1 MRSVPA
7 NLAHTTLANASPKKK
22 ILWGAILGYVALG
35 VSILSSLFFT
45 PWIKNEIGIGLY
57 GIYTLAISI
66 LNLFLLDFGLSST
79 INAYVSRFRAQG
91 KIADEDRFLSATLK
105 LYLFIDALIL
115 IAFVIFGFLID
126 YVYVGLSA
134 EERDV
139 LKVVFVILAGASL
152 ITFPTAIFNGVLS
165 AYEEFA
171 PAKLVEVLHK
181 TVYIVLTVIALAFR
195 WGIYAIVVAYA
206 ISSLVNSL
214 SLYLLVRFRL
224 RKRIRL
230 SIKTSLAECEEIAS
244 FSIFAFVITLA
255 SRLMITIAPSVL
267 GIVSDS
273 TGIAVFGI
281 ASPLE
286 GYMYSFSAVMNGFF
300 MPQLARISEGDP
312 KDQAEKI
319 QSLAIKVG
327 RIQLY
332 LFLLVFIGFVSVG
345 EDFIFVWLGG
355 DPVFSPAYVSA
366 VILSASQLFVVPFTI
381 YRTALM
387 RYRNSI
393 RELAL
398 VEFLASVINV
408 GLLFGLG
415 YLWGVYGVSA
425 AILISMALK
434 AAGSLYLFKRHLDVS
449 LWDFFMKGCLG
460 FAPAI
465 VASLAVGLAL
475 HYGLALGSLWRL
487 LITGVAVV
495 LVYMATAWV
504 GFGVADTRLFLEKAG
519 LGKVFRSLG
528 RTFVSRGG
536 GGSFRW
542 SVPALVLGAVAIGVF
557 SLALIG
563 VYYYPDITYISSPD
577 DLFKIAADLNGHF
590 VFLGSDVMELPEG
603 WTPIGTKERPFRGI
617 IDGKGVTLQG
627 ADENSVIAI
636 GDEGNCYFGFI
647 GYNEGTIR
655 NINIYS
661 SGFTVEIPSE
671 VESCTEFSFG
681 QIAAYNM
688 GTIENVVVRF
698 GGGTLSFQGA
708 SDSAYIGQVAG
719 VVDGGTIRNCWGNR
733 SMNFEWEGDISIGLA
748 GSLRN
753 DGRMERCTN
762 DGNVTLEIDGS
773 SLSAIG
779 GIAGECRDSVIR
791 DCKSARAYRSS
802 GKAFIGGIAGISDG
816 SSISNCYAEVIADGG
831 EGSSLGGIVG
841 EAKGTEV
848 ESCVSSFSPT
858 IRPSVR
864 IGQIGGTADEDC
876 LARGNYY
883 TKEIPE
889 ASGAGGTYRSL
900 SSVSLGLLGWDDSIW
915 MNDEDGGFYLN
926 GHIH

>member
-1 MRSVPA
+1 MRSVSENIA
-7 NLAHTTLANASPKKK
+7 NTALENASPKKK
-22 ILWGAILGYVALG
+22 ILWGAVLGYVALG

-45 PWIKNEIGIGLY
+45 PWIKNEIGIELY

-105 LYLFIDALIL
+105 LYLFIDVLIL
-115 IAFVIFGFLID
+115 IAFVVFGLLID

-134 EERDV
+134 QERDV
-139 LKVVFVILAGASL
+139 LKVVFVILAAASL

-171 PAKLVEVLHK
+171 PAKIVEVLHK
-181 TVYIVLTVIALAFR
+181 IVYVVLTVIALAFK
-195 WGIYAIVVAYA
+195 WGIYAIVAAYA

-214 SLYLLVRFRL
+214 ALYLLVRFRL
-224 RKRIRL
+224 KKKIRL
-230 SIKTSLAECEEIAS
+230 SIKTSLSECKDIAS
-244 FSIFAFVITLA
+244 FSIYAFVITLA

-300 MPQLARISEGDP
+300 MPQLARISEIDP
-312 KDQAEKI
+312 KDQATKI
-319 QSLAIKVG
+319 QGLAIKVG
-327 RIQLY
+327 RIQLC

-345 EDFIFVWLGG
+345 EDFIFVWLKE
-355 DPVFSPAYVSA
+355 DPVFAPAYVCA
-366 VILSASQLFVVPFTI
+366 VILSSSQLFVVPFTI

-398 VEFLASVINV
+398 VEFLASVVNV

-415 YLWGVYGVSA
+415 YLWGVYGVCA

-434 AAGSLYLFKRHLDVS
+434 AAGSLYLFKSRLGVS
-449 LWDFFMKGCLG
+449 LWEFFAKVCVGFGPATLACLG
-460 FAPAI
+460 
-465 VASLAVGLAL
+465 VGLGL
-475 HYGLALGSLWRL
+475 RYGVSLGSVWRL

-495 LVYMATAWV
+495 LVFMATAWI
-504 GFGVADTRLFLEKAG
+504 GFGASETRALLEKIG
-519 LGKVFRSLG
+519 VGKVFRSLE
-528 RTFVSRGG
+528 RMLCLRNS
-536 GGSFRW
+536 GSFRW
-542 SVPALVLGAVAIGVF
+542 SVPALVLGVAAVGIF
-557 SLALIG
+557 SVALIG

-603 WTPIGTKERPFRGI
+603 WTPIGTKERPFRGT

-627 ADENSVIAI
+627 ADENSVIAV

-655 NINIYS
+655 NIAIYA
-661 SGFTVEIPSE
+661 SGYEVEIPSE
-671 VESCTEFSFG
+671 VDTCAEFSFG

-688 GTIENVVVRF
+688 GTIENVVVQF
-698 GGGTLSFQGA
+698 GGGTMSFHGTA
-708 SDSAYIGQVAG
+708 ESTFIGQVAG
-719 VVDGGTIRNCWGNR
+719 VVDGGTVRNCWGNR
-733 SMNFEWEGDISIGLA
+733 SINVEWEGDVSIGLA

-753 DGRMERCTN
+753 GGLMERCTN
-762 DGNVTLEIDGS
+762 DGNVTLNSNDS
-773 SLSAIG
+773 SLATIG
-779 GIAGECRDSVIR
+779 GVVGECVDSTIRDS
-791 DCKSARAYRSS
+791 KAARAYRSD
-802 GKAFIGGIAGISDG
+802 GKAYIGGIAGISDG
-816 SSISNCYAEVIADGG
+816 SFISDCFAEVIANGG
-831 EGSSLGGIVG
+831 EESILGGVVG
-841 EAKGTEV
+841 EAKDTEV
-848 ESCVSSFSPT
+848 YSCVSSFSAT
-858 IRPSVR
+858 GQPSVQV
-864 IGQIGGTADEDC
+864 GQIAGTADEDC
-876 LARGNYY
+876 VVTGNFY
-883 TKEIPE
+883 TREVDG
-889 ASGAGGTYRSL
+889 ASVTGGTYSSLPSL
-900 SSVSLGLLGWDDSIW
+900 SLASLGWDEGIW
-915 MNDEDGGFYLN
+915 MRDEDGGFYLN